1 MILEKWE
8 DIPSN
13 MKNEITYKY
22 YQKLEKRKFSLFLK
36 RILDIIFS
44 IVLLVISSPIFIVIA
59 IWIKIDSKGPIFYR
73 QERITKYGRMFKI
86 FKFRTMVQNADKIGS
101 LVTVNNDSRIT
112 KVGRVIRKFRIDE
125 IPQLLN
131 ILLGDMSFVGTR
143 PEVKKYVDSYTD
155 EMKAT
160 LLMPAGV
167 TSLAS
172 IEYKDE
178 DNIIGIYTK
187 KGRTIDDVYVN
198 IILPQKMKYNL
209 EYIEKFKLLS
219 DIKLSINTI
228 LSVLNLK
235 KNEIVYNVDTISDKE
250 DTLISK

>member
-13 MKNEITYKY
+13 MKNEVTYKY
-22 YQKLEKRKFSLFLK
+22 YQKLEKRKFSLLLK

-112 KVGRVIRKFRIDE
+112 KVGGVIRKFRIDE

-167 TSLAS
+167 TSYAS
-172 IEYKDE
+172 IKYKDE

-187 KGRTIDDVYVN
+187 KGRTIDDIYVN

-235 KNEIVYNVDTISDKE
+235 KNDIVYNVDTISDKK